1 MLRARILV
9 EPAGPAPPKT
19 HTGGYLRFAV
29 QLLRS
34 SWNNHGYIECWKVP
48 AAAFQ
53 QNLTSAQS
61 EFAGNGLMGLRPK
74 STGCCCWKSVSGYVL
89 SGLCSVLGVAVI
101 ALMLMPAGHPS
112 QSQAASLQDDSNET
126 PAPKEPQLAAASGD
140 GLAAIESFAFPGLKC
155 EMYAAEPDVGNI
167 VAIHRDYDGKMF
179 VCETYRQGKSI
190 EDNRNHSYW
199 LDDDL
204 QAQTVQD
211 RIDYILKHHP
221 EAKETYTQFD
231 DRIRVLADNNGDG
244 KADITKV
251 FANRFNDLEMGTGAG
266 VLSYRNNVYY
276 TCIPHL
282 FKMMDTDGDMV
293 ADTREKLSSGYGV
306 RFAFRG
312 HDSHGLIVGPDG
324 RLYFSIGDRGYDLAP
339 NMRDPASGAVFRCEL
354 DGSNLEVFAT
364 GLRNPQELA
373 FDEYGD
379 LFTGD
384 NNSDGGDEA
393 RWTYVV
399 PGGDSGWRMYFQY
412 LGDRG
417 PWNRERMWDDEN
429 EDKPAYIIPCIKNIS
444 DGPSGLEYY
453 PGTGFADGA
462 EGRFYL
468 CDFRGT
474 PTNSGVRS
482 FRNKPTGAFYELVD
496 DEKPIW
502 GTLVTDIDFA
512 SDGKLYLSDWVFGWN
527 GEDKGRIYTF
537 FNEKKLKDP
546 IVKEVETLL
555 RDGMTE
561 KTVEEVAS
569 LLAHKDQRVRQEAQ
583 FELVARK
590 RFDIFEQSVNE
601 SSELMSKLHSLW
613 GIEQLLRQGESGSDK
628 FESNLS
634 NWLASD
640 NPFVVREAIRLTAS
654 YFPQFREKLELLCGH
669 KNGKVR
675 YEAAYGLGEIGV
687 ETSADAITKL
697 LVANNDKDPIVRHG
711 AIMAIRGI
719 AIKEHE
725 KGESAFIDSF
735 VNHDSPAVR
744 ISAVVAL
751 RKQFEF
757 NALNVRDNTYVIRLL
772 AKLVGDADDKIALEA
787 ARAVHDLQMDDGM
800 EPLAMLVGKPGL
812 SDHMIRRAISANN
825 RIGDKD
831 SANRLAKF
839 AAEGKYGKDRKLDAL
854 RLLGEWESPDPHDP
868 VNNSYRVI
876 DMAKRNVADA
886 NQAISDAFE
895 SLVSN
900 GEIVGRVVE
909 VAAKLRV
916 KKAAPKILSI
926 AMDKSASPAARASAL
941 GSLEQLEFDGLA
953 DVLGKL
959 GTDSDSLPPEL
970 AAVYVDVLSRKDPA
984 KAAEYLRKILAS
996 DASGEK
1002 VLRQKQKAFVTLGN
1016 MKNAESEA
1024 TIIAAFTSLTKG
1036 TLAPELGLD
1045 VINAC
1050 ETRGGKVGEQAAKYL
1065 KANAEKSVIADR
1077 YLWAMRGGDAVKGE
1091 KVFREKTAVSCVRC
1105 HRIDGTGGK
1114 VGPDLSGV
1122 GKLYDRRGVLESV
1135 VDPNLKIADG
1145 FGQIIV
1151 ATEDGLVHTGV
1162 VKEENDTQLALMDKD
1177 GNVTW
1182 LDVDTIEGR
1191 KEGKSSMPEDLMDQ
1205 LSRDE
1210 LRDLVEYLSLRVTPV
1225 EPVAEGHE

>member
-1 MLRARILV
+1 MLGI
-9 EPAGPAPPKT
+9 
-19 HTGGYLRFAV
+19 
-29 QLLRS
+29 
-34 SWNNHGYIECWKVP
+34 
-48 AAAFQ
+48 
-53 QNLTSAQS
+53 
-61 EFAGNGLMGLRPK
+61 
-74 STGCCCWKSVSGYVL
+74 
-89 SGLCSVLGVAVI
+89 AVI
-101 ALMLMPAGHPS
+101 VVAMMPAY
-112 QSQAASLQDDSNET
+112 AAGLQDDEKIQT
-126 PAPKEPQLAAASGD
+126 PEPKEPQLAAASGD
-140 GLAAIESFAFPGLKC
+140 GLAAIESFDFKGLKC
-155 EMYAAEPDVGNI
+155 EMYAAEPQVGNI
-167 VAIHRDYDGKMF
+167 VAIHRDYKGKMF

-231 DRIRVLADNNGDG
+231 DRIRILADNNGDG
-244 KADITKV
+244 KADISKV

-266 VLSYRNNVYY
+266 VLSYRDNVYY

-282 FKMMDTDGDMV
+282 FKMTDPDGDMIS
-293 ADTREKLSSGYGV
+293 DTREKLSSGYGV

-373 FDEYGD
+373 FDDYGD

-399 PGGDSGWRMYFQY
+399 PGGDTGWRMYYQY

-417 PWNRERMWDDEN
+417 PWNRELMWDDEN
-429 EDKPAYIIPCIKNIS
+429 DDKPAYIIPCIKNIS

-474 PTNSGVRS
+474 PTKSGVRS

-496 DEKPIW
+496 DEQPIW

-537 FNEKKLKDP
+537 FNEEKLKDP
-546 IVKEVETLL
+546 IVKEVESLL
-555 RDGMTE
+555 RDGLVD
-561 KTVEEVAS
+561 KPAEELAA

-583 FELVARK
+583 FELVAREDMTLL
-590 RFDIFEQSVNE
+590 RSTA
-601 SSELMSKLHSLW
+601 SSGDNPLPRIHAIW
-613 GIEQLLRQGESGSDK
+613 GIDQLLRGGTKSDSALEEQLIAWFGDK
-628 FESNLS
+628 N
-634 NWLASD
+634 D
-640 NPFVVREAIRLTAS
+640 YVRREAVRMATDH
-654 YFPQFREKLELLCGH
+654 FPQHSSHLVKLCSDSSA
-669 KNGKVR
+669 KVR
-675 YEAAYGLGEIGV
+675 YEAAYGLGKIGNESNAEPIV
-687 ETSADAITKL
+687 KL
-697 LVANNDKDPIVRHG
+697 LVENNNSDPIVRHG

-725 KGESAFIDSF
+725 KGESGFIDSF
-735 VNHDSPAVR
+735 VNHAEPAVR
-744 ISAVVAL
+744 LAATVAL

-772 AKLVGDADDKIALEA
+772 AKLVNDSDSKIGLEA

-800 EPLAMLVGKPGL
+800 EPLAILVGKPGL

-825 RIGDKD
+825 RIGDAD
-831 SANRLAKF
+831 SATRLANF
-839 AAEGKYGKDRKLDAL
+839 AASSDYDKDRKLDAL

-876 DMAKRNVADA
+876 DTTNRKVADA
-886 NQAISDAFE
+886 SSAVSAAFDT
-895 SLVSN
+895 LVGN
-900 GEIVGRVVE
+900 AEIVERVVD
-909 VAAKLRV
+909 VAAKLKV
-916 KKAAPKILSI
+916 KKAAPKILEI
-926 AMDKSASPAARASAL
+926 AMSVNAKPAARASAL
-941 GSLEQLEFDGLA
+941 ASLEQLEYEGMPKVLA
-953 DVLGKL
+953 ELGKN
-959 GTDSDSLPPEL
+959 SDSLSPKL
-970 AAVYVDVLSRKDPA
+970 ASVYVDVLSRKNPA
-984 KAAEYLRKILAS
+984 KAAEMLNGVIAS
-996 DASGEK
+996 EGTDEE
-1002 VLRQKQKAFVTLGN
+1002 VLRQKQNAFATLSK
-1016 MKNAESEA
+1016 MKDVESEKA
-1024 TIIAAFTSLTKG
+1024 IASALASLKDGSLVT
-1036 TLAPELGLD
+1036 ELQLD
-1045 VINAC
+1045 VIKAS
-1050 ETRGGKVGEQAAKYL
+1050 EARGGSVADAAAAYMKGLAEQP
-1065 KANAEKSVIADR
+1065 VISDR
-1077 YLWAMRGGDAVKGE
+1077 YVWAMKGGDAAKGE
-1091 KVFREKTAVSCVRC
+1091 KVFREKTEVSCVRC

-1122 GKLYDRRGVLESV
+1122 GKQYARRGVLESV

-1151 ATEDGLVHTGV
+1151 ATDDGLMHTGM
-1162 VKEENDTQLALMDKD
+1162 VKQETETQLALMDKD

-1191 KEGKSSMPEDLMDQ
+1191 KEGKSSMPEDLIEQ
-1205 LSRDE
+1205 LSSDE
-1210 LRDLVEYLSLRVTPV
+1210 LRDLVEYLSKRVTPV

>member
-1 MLRARILV
+1 MSFPQ
-9 EPAGPAPPKT
+9 E
-19 HTGGYLRFAV
+19 
-29 QLLRS
+29 
-34 SWNNHGYIECWKVP
+34 
-48 AAAFQ
+48 
-53 QNLTSAQS
+53 
-61 EFAGNGLMGLRPK
+61 
-74 STGCCCWKSVSGYVL
+74 STGCCRWKTVSGIFL
-89 SGLCSVLGVAVI
+89 SGICSVLGLAVI
-101 ALMLMPAGHPS
+101 VVAMMPAHAGG
-112 QSQAASLQDDSNET
+112 LQEDEKTQT
-126 PAPKEPQLAAASGD
+126 PEPKEPQLAAASGD
-140 GLAAIESFAFPGLKC
+140 GLAAIESFDFKGLKC
-155 EMYAAEPDVGNI
+155 EMYAAEPQVGNI
-167 VAIHRDYDGKMF
+167 VAIHRDYKGKMF

-221 EAKETYTQFD
+221 EAKQTYTQFD
-231 DRIRVLADNNGDG
+231 DRIRILADNNGDG
-244 KADITKV
+244 KADISKV

-266 VLSYRNNVYY
+266 VLSYRDNVYY

-282 FKMMDTDGDMV
+282 FKMTDTDGDMIS
-293 ADTREKLSSGYGV
+293 DTREKLSSGYGV

-354 DGSNLEVFAT
+354 DGSNLEVVAT

-399 PGGDSGWRMYFQY
+399 PGGDAGWRMYFQY

-474 PTNSGVRS
+474 PVNSGVRS
-482 FRNKPTGAFYELVD
+482 FRNKPVGAFYELVD

-537 FNEKKLKDP
+537 FNEEKLKDP

-561 KTVEEVAS
+561 KSVEEVVTF
-569 LLAHKDQRVRQEAQ
+569 LAHKDQRVRQEAQ

-590 RFDIFEQSVNE
+590 QFDVLVKSAND

-613 GIEQLLRQGESGSDK
+613 GIGQLLRQGETAGTEFD
-628 FESNLS
+628 SNMS
-634 NWLASD
+634 NWLNSD
-640 NPFVVREAIRLTAS
+640 EPFVVREAIRLATNH
-654 YFPQFREKLELLCGH
+654 FPKLRPQLELLCGH
-669 KNGKVR
+669 KDARVR
-675 YEAAYGLGEIGV
+675 YEAALGLGEIGT
-687 ETSADAITKL
+687 ESSTDAIKKV
-697 LVANNDKDPIVRHG
+697 LVANNNEDPIVRHG
-711 AIMAIRGI
+711 GIMAIRGI
-719 AIKEHE
+719 AIKEHA
-725 KGESAFIDSF
+725 KGESKFIDSF
-735 VNHDSPAVR
+735 VSHESAAVR
-744 ISAVVAL
+744 LAAVVAL

-772 AKLVGDADDKIALEA
+772 AKLVDDQDAKIALEA

-800 EPLAMLVGKPGL
+800 KPLAILVGKPGL

-825 RIGDKD
+825 RIGDEA
-831 SANRLAKF
+831 SAKRLATF
-839 AAEGKYGKDRKLDAL
+839 AANSEYDKDRKLDAL
-854 RLLGEWESPDPHDP
+854 RLLGQWESPDPHDP

-876 DMAKRNVADA
+876 DTTKRNVADA
-886 NQAISDAFE
+886 SSAVSAAFDT
-895 SLVSN
+895 LVGN
-900 GEIVGRVVE
+900 AEIVEKVVD
-909 VAAKLRV
+909 VAAKLKV
-916 KKAAPKILSI
+916 KKASPKILEI
-926 AMDKSASPAARASAL
+926 VMNENAEPAARASAL
-941 GSLEQLEFDGLA
+941 ASLEQLEYEGMSK
-953 DVLGKL
+953 VLEEL
-959 GTDSDSLPPEL
+959 GNNADSLSPQL
-970 AAVYVDVLSRKDPA
+970 ASVYVDVLSRKAPA
-984 KAAEYLRKILAS
+984 KAAGILNSVIAS
-996 DASGEK
+996 EGTSEEI
-1002 VLRQKQKAFVTLGN
+1002 LRQKQKAFATLGN
-1016 MKNAESEA
+1016 MKDSESEKAISTALASLKGGSLA
-1024 TIIAAFTSLTKG
+1024 T
-1036 TLAPELGLD
+1036 ELQLD
-1045 VINAC
+1045 VIKAC
-1050 ETRGGKVGEQAAKYL
+1050 EVRGGSIADAAAAYMKGLAEQK
-1065 KANAEKSVIADR
+1065 VIADR
-1077 YLWAMRGGDAVKGE
+1077 YLWAMKGGDVARGE
-1091 KVFREKTAVSCVRC
+1091 KVFREKTEVSCVRC

-1122 GKLYDRRGVLESV
+1122 GKQYDRRGVLESI

-1151 ATEDGLVHTGV
+1151 ATDDGLMHTGV
-1162 VKEENDTQLALMDKD
+1162 VKEETETQLALMDKD

-1182 LDVDTIEGR
+1182 LEVDTIEGR
-1191 KEGKSSMPEDLMDQ
+1191 KEGKSSMPEDLIEQ
-1205 LSRDE
+1205 LSSDE
-1210 LRDLVEYLSLRVTPV
+1210 LRDLVEYLSQRMTPV
-1225 EPVAEGHE
+1225 APANEGHE